1 MEESKTISTRDQL
14 MILATAIILGG
25 IASNY
30 SITYPSS
37 SHLCMAKGLA
47 KELLNSILPD
57 NEGLDCIQNYQREK
71 Q

>member
-47 KELLNSILPD
+47 KELLDSILPD

>member
-1 MEESKTISTRDQL
+1 MEGSKTITTRDQL
-14 MILATAIILGG
+14 LVLATAIILGG

-47 KELLNSILPD
+47 KELLDSILPD
-57 NEGLDCIQNYQREK
+57 NEGRDCIQNYQREK

>member
-1 MEESKTISTRDQL
+1 MEEIKTISTRDQL
-14 MILATAIILGG
+14 LILATAIILGG

-47 KELLNSILPD
+47 KELLNSILGD
-57 NEGLDCIQNYQREK
+57 NEDQDSSQNYQREK